1 MARPPKY
8 TLEYAP
14 EVYEH
19 MGFIQA
25 KHHRVIAAAIE
36 QQLSNTPEV
45 LTRNRKPLK
54 KAAEFGATWELRIG
68 PNNSFRVFYEV
79 DRDESIVTILAIGVK
94 DGNRLLIGRKE
105 FEL

>member
-1 MARPPKY
+1 
-8 TLEYAP
+8 
-14 EVYEH
+14 

-25 KHHRVIAAAIE
+25 KHHRVIAAAME

-54 KAAEFGATWELRIG
+54 KAAEFGATWQLRFG
-68 PNNSFRVFYEV
+68 PDNSFRVFYEV
-79 DRDESIVTILAIGVK
+79 DRAERVVTILAIGVK
-94 DGNRLLIGRKE
+94 KGNRLGIGGKE